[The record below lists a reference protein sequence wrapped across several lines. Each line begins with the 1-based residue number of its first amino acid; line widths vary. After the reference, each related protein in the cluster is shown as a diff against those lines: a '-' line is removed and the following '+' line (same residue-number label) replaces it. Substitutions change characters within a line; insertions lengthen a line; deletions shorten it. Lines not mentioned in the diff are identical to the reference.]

1 MNTRSIPSRR
11 TCLDILTYLCYW
23 NEGLLIDR
31 ILTSLENLQKDN
43 KDPCP
48 PGPYGYWFNMFERHL
63 AGRGKM
69 GSLVGASEEIR
80 NKNGSDSSLLEY
92 TVNTLFALPLM
103 LSSIT
108 CR

>member
-1 MNTRSIPSRR
+1 
-11 TCLDILTYLCYW
+11 
-23 NEGLLIDR
+23 
-31 ILTSLENLQKDN
+31 
-43 KDPCP
+43 
-48 PGPYGYWFNMFERHL
+48 
-63 AGRGKM
+63 M

-108 CR
+108 FR